1 MKIRMVTL
9 LMAISLLL
17 GGCGWLDG
25 SYVSVTPHQEQAA
38 AVRTESLSV
47 SNYEDLLDTM
57 ESIVSKG
64 TESSV
69 INVVNYDKDSL
80 EMHVSNAVQRIQK
93 VYPVGAYA
101 VDRIEYEIGTNTGKT
116 AIALKITYRHGRNEI
131 RNIQKAKDIDTA
143 RKFVGQALE
152 SYDTMLVME
161 LKEYEELD
169 YTQIVQD
176 YAMMHPQNVMEIPQI
191 TWQVYGIGSSR
202 VVEMT
207 FFYQTSRDALRTMQT
222 QVQPVFDSAV
232 LYVSGEGSQNQKYA
246 QLYAF
251 LMERFE
257 YNQETSITP
266 AYSLLRHG
274 VGDSRAFAVVYA
286 AMCRDAGL
294 ESMIVTGTRM
304 GEPWNWNIIRTENG
318 YFHVDLLTCEEA
330 GAFRYLPDSE
340 MDGYVWDYS
349 AYPVC
354 TAEEEVE
361 SNQQEEKILSK
372 EEIDA

>member
-1 MKIRMVTL
+1 MKIRMVIL

-101 VDRIEYEIGTNTGKT
+101 VDRIEYEIGTNSGKT

-131 RNIQKAKDIDTA
+131 RNIQNAKDIDTA

-361 SNQQEEKILSK
+361 SNRKEEKILSE

>member
-101 VDRIEYEIGTNTGKT
+101 VDRIEYEIGTNSGKT

-232 LYVSGEGSQNQKYA
+232 LYVSGEGGQNQKYA

-361 SNQQEEKILSK
+361 GNRQEEKILSE

>member
-101 VDRIEYEIGTNTGKT
+101 VDRIEYEIGTNSGKT

-232 LYVSGEGSQNQKYA
+232 LYVSGEGGQNQKYA

-361 SNQQEEKILSK
+361 SNRREEKILSE